1 MAKKKATGETI
12 EVSSEI
18 LMQLD
23 DLLVMW
29 DANSYEEVI
38 QILLE
43 HVDSMAV
50 MDKRA
55 AE

>member
-12 EVSSEI
+12 EVSEEI

-23 DLLVMW
+23 DLLTVW
-29 DANSYEEVI
+29 DANSHEEVI
-38 QILLE
+38 QILLK